1 MTYATW
7 MTGNRL
13 WEWWSVGR
21 YGTGGY
27 DFKNQKFAGEEW
39 PEVSCHMHIHV
50 LLVLSPDSPHARA
63 HPVHKSGPA
72 VWIAI
77 PTESRVSQ

>member
-1 MTYATW
+1 MMTYAMW

-39 PEVSCHMHIHV
+39 PEVSCHMHI
-50 LLVLSPDSPHARA
+50 
-63 HPVHKSGPA
+63 KYC
-72 VWIAI
+72 
-77 PTESRVSQ
+77 